1 MTRDRSGLPRYFV
14 FIRAI
19 NVGKRR
25 LTNDELMAPFVQLG
39 LEDVSAYQAAGNIT
53 FRTSDPKMTE
63 RDRLEAILADAY
75 GFDPVA
81 FVRTLAELQD
91 ITQAHPFT
99 DQQLAGTGG
108 RVQVSFL
115 HEAPSE
121 PKMAQVRSRIPDDDL
136 IAFVDREWF
145 WLPKDGVSDSRLP
158 VSAVENLIGPLT
170 MRTLGTVARM
180 LARFER

>member
-1 MTRDRSGLPRYFV
+1 MSSKRYFA

-25 LTNDELMAPFVQLG
+25 LSNDELMAPFVRLG

-53 FRTSDPKMTE
+53 FRTSDPNASR
-63 RDRLEAILADAY
+63 RDRLGAALAEAY
-75 GFDPVA
+75 GFDPVV
-81 FVRTLAELQD
+81 FVRTLAELREIVQSR
-91 ITQAHPFT
+91 PFS
-99 DQQLAGTGG
+99 DEQLDGTAG

-115 HEAPSE
+115 HEVPSE
-121 PKMAQVRSRIPDDDL
+121 STMNQARSLVPDDDQ

-145 WLPKDGVSDSRLP
+145 WLPRDGVSDSKLP

-170 MRTLGTVARM
+170 MRTVGTVSRM
-180 LARFER
+180 FARFER